1 MDFVYIHLYEIIEII
16 TEISEDEIILLEQL
30 IKNHNNVYQNIF
42 NEPLNP
48 KYHIIMHYPTCISI
62 MGPLKFLSCNK
73 WEAFHQKS
81 KAYGRIINC
90 RINVPHSLAKK
101 LQLNL
106 AYRFFTRKGFQNIVE
121 ITSCTNSDEKLSS
134 LKINGTTYKENH
146 MLHLCNNYYNDPT
159 FGIIC
164 DMVRVSAKQF
174 VFIIKKCK
182 TLGLNNHIK
191 PYQLVLP
198 NNNNTET
205 IFIKLN
211 MFYKPIKIHVTSEG
225 KHVIS
230 CRDII

>member
-121 ITSCTNSDEKLSS
+121 ITSCKNSDEKLSS

-146 MLHLCNNYYNDPT
+146 VLHLCNNDYNDPT
-159 FGIIC
+159 FGIIY
-164 DMVRVSAKQF
+164 DTVRVSAEQF

-191 PYQLVLP
+191 AYQVVLP

-205 IFIKLN
+205 ILIKLN
-211 MFYKPIKIHVTSEG
+211 MFCKPIKLHVTSEG

-230 CRDII
+230 CRDVI